1 MYKIAQSK
9 KELNDCFEL
18 RKKVFVDEQH
28 VPQENEFDQFEDES
42 THIIGYDDNN
52 LPIAAARYRSYHEM
66 AKIERVVVAKPFR
79 KHGIGRQLMQF
90 IEQQAKNDGFK
101 KAILNGQIQAQPFYE
116 SLGYQPHGAIFL
128 EEGIE
133 HIEMQKEI

>member
-1 MYKIAQSK
+1 MFKIAQSK

-28 VPQENEFDQFEDES
+28 VPQKNEFDQFEDES
-42 THIIGYDDNN
+42 THIIGYDDNGS
-52 LPIAAARYRSYHEM
+52 PIAAARYRPYHGM

-90 IEQQAKNDGFK
+90 IEQQVKNNGFK

-128 EEGIE
+128 EEEIE

>member
-1 MYKIAQSK
+1 MFKIAQSK

-42 THIIGYDDNN
+42 THIIGYDYNGS
-52 LPIAAARYRSYHEM
+52 PIAAARYRPYHGM

-90 IEQQAKNDGFK
+90 IEQQVKNNGFK

-128 EEGIE
+128 EEEIE